1 MKKVVYYNQLFDAYK
16 KLLKE
21 EEQQIFAD
29 YYEEDLSM
37 QEIADNITIS
47 KSAVGK
53 KIKNIEQKLDT
64 YEQKLKIVEKNQI
77 LENLLEEKDLDKIK
91 EKISILLT
99 K

>member
-37 QEIADNITIS
+37 QEIADNISIT

-64 YEQKLKIVEKNQI
+64 YEQKLKMVEKNQI

>member
-1 MKKVVYYNQLFDAYK
+1 M
-16 KLLKE
+16 LKE

-37 QEIADNITIS
+37 QEIADNISIS

-64 YEQKLKIVEKNQI
+64 YEQKLKMVEKNQI